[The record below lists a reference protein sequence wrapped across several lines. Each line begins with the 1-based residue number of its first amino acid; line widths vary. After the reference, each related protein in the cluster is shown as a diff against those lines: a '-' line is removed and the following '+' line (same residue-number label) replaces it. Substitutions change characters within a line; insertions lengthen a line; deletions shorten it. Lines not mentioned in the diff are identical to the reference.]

1 MSNIIVLTEH
11 RDGEFEEVSFELL
24 GEARRITR
32 SKNGNVMAVVL
43 GDGVNN
49 MANELARHGA
59 HTVFVAD
66 DARLAHY
73 DPDVWLETIGALC
86 QQEAPDLILLH
97 WGRPGCSPG
106 CEKKLASVLTK
117 HEI

>member
-43 GDGVNN
+43 
-49 MANELARHGA
+49 AN
-59 HTVFVAD
+59 V
-66 DARLAHY
+66 
-73 DPDVWLETIGALC
+73 
-86 QQEAPDLILLH
+86 
-97 WGRPGCSPG
+97 
-106 CEKKLASVLTK
+106 
-117 HEI
+117 